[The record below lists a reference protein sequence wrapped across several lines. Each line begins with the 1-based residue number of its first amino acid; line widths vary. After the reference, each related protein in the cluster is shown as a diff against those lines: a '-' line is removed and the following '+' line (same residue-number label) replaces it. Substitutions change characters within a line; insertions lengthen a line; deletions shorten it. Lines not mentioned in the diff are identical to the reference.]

1 MSQKITVFIKV
12 IWFYQISFETI
23 SYFLEQSVF
32 WTTNHS
38 QILYLLLFAISLNGD
53 PPSLYLVL
61 EWAFGIYDFF
71 LTDLVL
77 NYSDQ
82 YLFVYV
88 GIFSG
93 AVYFL
98 SDFLLEIVHLLVGI
112 LLNPL
117 LPKKARA
124 HDSTFFLDL
133 FQFADK
139 CFRSNH
145 RTWDSLIYRK
155 FTSKIDGNVEMTL

>member
-1 MSQKITVFIKV
+1 MVLSNIFWNNFMLSRTKCLLNNKSLTNPLLTFICHFFEWRSSIPILGTWV
-12 IWFYQISFETI
+12 SF
-23 SYFLEQSVF
+23 
-32 WTTNHS
+32 W
-38 QILYLLLFAISLNGD
+38 YL
-53 PPSLYLVL
+53 
-61 EWAFGIYDFF
+61 WFF

-117 LPKKARA
+117 LPKKTRA

-145 RTWDSLIYRK
+145 RTWESLIYRK
-155 FTSKIDGNVEMTL
+155 FTWKI